1 MKTIAFFNN
10 KGGVGKT
17 SLVHHLAWML
27 SDTGKTV
34 VVADFDPQANLTGMF
49 CKDEELENLWRDGK
63 TGKTVYTAIEPLTR
77 GVGDIDP
84 KIAMQIKLEIDDS
97 RIFLLPGDLR
107 LSLFE
112 DELSQQWPK
121 CLDTSFERSFRVET
135 AFARLIDH
143 AAKKH
148 NADYALV
155 DVGPN
160 LGAINR
166 AALIACDYF
175 VAPLAPDLFSLQGI
189 VNLGPTI
196 RQWREEWQE
205 RKNKFNAK
213 PIADLALP
221 AGGIRPLGY
230 LIMRYSIR
238 LDRPT
243 AAYQKW
249 IEQIPKKFRESVLED
264 ESDWSGDP
272 EKDEHRLATMKD
284 YHSLMPLAQNAR
296 KPIFHLTPTDGAIA
310 AHITAAKKCGDD
322 FEKLAG
328 KIVGAIERAERR
340 IV

>member
-17 SLVHHLAWML
+17 SLVHHLAWMF

-49 CKDEELENLWRDGK
+49 CKDDVLENLWGD
-63 TGKTVYTAIEPLTR
+63 GKTVYTAIEPLTR

-84 KIAMQIKLEIDDS
+84 KIAMQIKLEMLEIDDS

-121 CLDTSFERSFRVET
+121 CMDANFERSFRVET

-148 NADYALV
+148 DADYALV

-196 RQWREEWQE
+196 LQWREEWQK
-205 RKNKFNAK
+205 RKKEFNAK

-243 AAYQKW
+243 ASYQKW
-249 IEQIPKKFRESVLED
+249 IEQIPKKFRESVLGE
-264 ESDWSGDP
+264 ESGWSGKPGD
-272 EKDEHRLATMKD
+272 DEHLLATMKD

-296 KPIFHLTPTDGAIA
+296 KPIFHLTPADGAIGG
-310 AHITAAKKCGDD
+310 HINAVRRCGDD
-322 FEKLAG
+322 FKNLAD
-328 KIVGAIERAERR
+328 KIVDAIERAERG
-340 IV
+340 